1 MSHEGV
7 YRRLVMRPSA
17 GQLKSLLF
25 SFGVLHTTN
34 TALNILYSL
43 ALLLSVS
50 RALPQDQ
57 YAQVVFLTAI
67 AFYFQPIDQVL
78 GRISFVEL
86 RASVVR
92 NETPKQY
99 VVVVLGIQ
107 IVVLTLASICIP
119 FATAYGQ
126 GSSYQVSYSF
136 YLLFALLTNFW
147 AFDLQST
154 AFALE
159 MGGKFVRWS
168 LLHRSCQFAVLSALW
183 LSASFYI
190 FATLAAAVFTAFSI
204 FACAALVREIGF
216 RRLPSIQASWRS
228 RVQLIATSFMSGLA
242 DLLILN
248 VPYAVVS
255 FTYGVGPTLVVF
267 DSAMKV
273 ARLVMAGSR
282 TLAEIGLPR
291 HSRFVVQLDVRSA
304 NRLFSQLVVLC
315 VLASAVPAAVV
326 AIDTPLVFSLLLGPN
341 NIVPAGAARAIS
353 IIIVATGLYQPASM
367 LMSFTNDYFAIRRFA
382 LVVSSISALVFGAIA
397 IFKPDPIRLLWYFAI
412 LLVIAGTVAAVRG
425 RCREREIEPP
435 NCRT

>member
-1 MSHEGV
+1 MSHEEV
-7 YRRLVMRPSA
+7 YHRLVMRPSA
-17 GQLKSLLF
+17 GQLRNLLA
-25 SFGVLHTTN
+25 SFGVLHSTN

-67 AFYFQPIDQVL
+67 SFYFQPIDQVL

-86 RASVVR
+86 RASVVK

-99 VVVVLGIQ
+99 VIVVLGIQ
-107 IVVLTLASICIP
+107 IVVLTVASICIP
-119 FATAYGQ
+119 FAIAYGQ
-126 GSSYQVSYSF
+126 GSGYQISYAF

-168 LLHRSCQFAVLSALW
+168 LLHRLCQFAVLSVLW
-183 LSASFYI
+183 LSASFSI
-190 FATLAAAVFTAFSI
+190 FASLAAGLFVAFSI
-204 FACAALVREIGF
+204 FACAALVRQINLQ
-216 RRLPSIQASWRS
+216 RPPSTQVSWQG
-228 RVQLIATSFMSGLA
+228 RVQLIATSFISGLA

-255 FTYGVGPTLVVF
+255 FTYGVGSTLVVF
-267 DSAMKV
+267 DSVMKV

-291 HSRFVVQLDVRSA
+291 HSRFVVQLDVKSA

-326 AIDTPLVFSLLLGPN
+326 AINTPLVFSLLLGPN
-341 NIVPAGAARAIS
+341 NIVPAGAAMPIS

-382 LVVSSISALVFGAIA
+382 LAVSSISVLVFGAIA
-397 IFKPDPIRLLWYFAI
+397 MFKPEPIQLLWYFAA
-412 LLVIAGTVAAVRG
+412 LLVMAGTVAAVRG
-425 RCREREIEPP
+425 RCREREIESPP
-435 NCRT
+435 NC

>member
-1 MSHEGV
+1 MSYEGV
-7 YRRLVMRPSA
+7 YRRLIMRPSA
-17 GQLKSLLF
+17 GQLKNLLV

-50 RALPQDQ
+50 RALPRDQ

-67 AFYFQPIDQVL
+67 SFYFQPIDQII

-92 NETPKQY
+92 NEAPRQY
-99 VVVVLGIQ
+99 VIAVLGIQ
-107 IVVLTLASICIP
+107 FVVLTVASICIP
-119 FATAYGQ
+119 FAIAYGQ
-126 GSSYQVSYSF
+126 GSGYQVSYSF
-136 YLLFALLTNFW
+136 YLLFALLTKFW

-168 LLHRSCQFAVLSALW
+168 LLHRLCQFAVLSALW
-183 LSASFYI
+183 LSAGFSV
-190 FATLAAAVFTAFSI
+190 FASLAAGLFIVFSI

-216 RRLPSIQASWRS
+216 QRPPSAQVSWQGS
-228 RVQLIATSFMSGLA
+228 AKLIATSFMSGLA

-255 FTYGVGPTLVVF
+255 FTYGVGSTLVIF
-267 DSAMKV
+267 DSVMKV

-304 NRLFSQLVVLC
+304 NRLFSQLVMLC

-341 NIVPAGAARAIS
+341 NIVPSGAAMAIS

-382 LVVSSISALVFGAIA
+382 MAVSSMSVLVFGAIA
-397 IFKPDPIRLLWYFAI
+397 IFKPDATQLLWYFAT
-412 LLVIAGTVAAVRG
+412 LLVAAGTVAAVRG
-425 RCREREIEPP
+425 RCREREVEPS
-435 NCRT
+435 NL

>member
-1 MSHEGV
+1 MSYEGV
-7 YRRLVMRPSA
+7 YRRLVMRPSP
-17 GQLKSLLF
+17 GLKSLLV

-43 ALLLSVS
+43 ALLLSLS

-57 YAQVVFLTAI
+57 YAQIVFLTAI
-67 AFYFQPIDQVL
+67 SFYFQPIDQVL

-92 NETPKQY
+92 NETPRQY
-99 VVVVLGIQ
+99 VIAVLGIQ
-107 IVVLTLASICIP
+107 IVVLTAASVCIP
-119 FATAYGQ
+119 LAIAYGQ
-126 GSSYQVSYSF
+126 GSAYQVGYSF

-168 LLHRSCQFAVLSALW
+168 LLHRLCQVAVLSALW
-183 LSASFYI
+183 LSASLYI
-190 FATLAAAVFTAFSI
+190 FASLAAGVFIAFSI
-204 FACAALVREIGF
+204 FACAALVRKIGF
-216 RRLPSIQASWRS
+216 QRLPSIQVSRRS
-228 RVQLIATSFMSGLA
+228 RVQLFATSFMSGLA

-255 FTYGVGPTLVVF
+255 FTYGVGSTLVVF
-267 DSAMKV
+267 DSVMKL

-326 AIDTPLVFSLLLGPN
+326 AINTPLVFSLLLGPN
-341 NIVPAGAARAIS
+341 NIVPPGAAMAIS
-353 IIIVATGLYQPASM
+353 IIIVATGLYHPASM
-367 LMSFTNDYFAIRRFA
+367 LLSFTNDYFAIRRFA
-382 LVVSSISALVFGAIA
+382 LVVSSISAFVFPAITV
-397 IFKPDPIRLLWYFAI
+397 FKPDPIHLLWYFAT
-412 LLVIAGTVAAVRG
+412 LLVLAGTVAAVGG
-425 RCREREIEPP
+425 RRREREI
-435 NCRT
+435 

>member
-1 MSHEGV
+1 MSYEGV
-7 YRRLVMRPSA
+7 YRRL
-17 GQLKSLLF
+17 KKLLL

-43 ALLLSVS
+43 ALLLSLS
-50 RALPQDQ
+50 RALPRDQ

-67 AFYFQPIDQVL
+67 SFYFQPIDQAL
-78 GRISFVEL
+78 GRVSFAEL

-107 IVVLTLASICIP
+107 LGVLTLASICIP
-119 FATAYGQ
+119 LAIAYGQ
-126 GSSYQVSYSF
+126 GSGYQVSHSF

-159 MGGKFVRWS
+159 LGGKFVRWS
-168 LLHRSCQFAVLSALW
+168 LLHRLCQFAVLGALW
-183 LSASFYI
+183 LSASFSI
-190 FATLAAAVFTAFSI
+190 FASLAAGVFTAFAI
-204 FACAALVREIGF
+204 FACAALVWEMGVQ
-216 RRLPSIQASWRS
+216 RLPSTQGSWRG
-228 RVQLIATSFMSGLA
+228 RAQLIATSFTSGLA

-267 DSAMKV
+267 DSVMKV

-291 HSRFVVQLDVRSA
+291 HSRFVVQFDAKSA

-315 VLASAVPAAVV
+315 VLASAIPAAVV
-326 AIDTPLVFSLLLGPN
+326 AIDAPLVFSLLLGPN
-341 NIVPAGAARAIS
+341 NIVPAGCAIVIS
-353 IIIVATGLYQPASM
+353 IIIVATGLYQAASM
-367 LMSFTNDYFAIRRFA
+367 LMSFTNDHFGIRRFA
-382 LVVSSISALVFGAIA
+382 LVVSSISVLVFGAIVML
-397 IFKPDPIRLLWYFAI
+397 KPGPIGLLWYFAS
-412 LLVIAGTVAAVRG
+412 LLVIAGTVAAFLG
-425 RCREREIEPP
+425 RCRKREIELI
-435 NCRT
+435 NCTVQ

>member
-1 MSHEGV
+1 MSHEEV
-7 YRRLVMRPSA
+7 YHRLVMRPSA
-17 GQLKSLLF
+17 GQLRNLLA

-43 ALLLSVS
+43 ALLLSLS

-67 AFYFQPIDQVL
+67 SFYFQPIDQIL

-86 RASVVR
+86 RASVVK

-99 VVVVLGIQ
+99 VIVVLGIQ
-107 IVVLTLASICIP
+107 IVVLTVASICIP
-119 FATAYGQ
+119 FAIAYGQ
-126 GSSYQVSYSF
+126 GSGYQASYAF

-168 LLHRSCQFAVLSALW
+168 LLHRLCQFAVLSVLW
-183 LSASFYI
+183 LSASFSI
-190 FATLAAAVFTAFSI
+190 FASLAAGLFVAFSI
-204 FACAALVREIGF
+204 FACTALVREINLQ
-216 RRLPSIQASWRS
+216 RAPSTQESWRG

-242 DLLILN
+242 DLLVLN

-255 FTYGVGPTLVVF
+255 FTYGVGSTLVVF
-267 DSAMKV
+267 DSVMKV

-304 NRLFSQLVVLC
+304 NRLFGQLVVLC

-326 AIDTPLVFSLLLGPN
+326 AINTPLVFSLLLGPN
-341 NIVPAGAARAIS
+341 NIVPAGAAMAIS

-382 LVVSSISALVFGAIA
+382 LAVGSISVLVFGAIA
-397 IFKPDPIRLLWYFAI
+397 IFKPEPIQLLWYFAT
-412 LLVIAGTVAAVRG
+412 LLVMAGTVAAVRG
-425 RCREREIEPP
+425 RCRGA
-435 NCRT
+435 